1 MKKSSIII
9 TISIIVAFVLFI
21 VFKLVNNKKEL
32 NEEIYKADTSKEI
45 SITWEAVKN
54 EKILPSYTFSGSFE
68 PLKEVQILPERSGKV
83 TKINIDLGDYVSKG
97 SLIATLDNEEMRL
110 SLADNQTVYNDALV
124 TFERNKAL
132 SAGEA
137 ITKNAFEK
145 SELALKGAK
154 NRIDIIKK
162 QLSYLSI
169 YAPSNGYITSKTFE
183 FGSIVS
189 PGMPIAMI
197 TDISSVKLNIQVPE
211 NTVTQFKS
219 GSAIEVSCDALLDRK
234 FKGII
239 DYVSVKADDSKNF
252 MVKIKVPNTTSNPIR
267 AGMFGNAYFK
277 ASQSITT
284 LIVNR
289 NSIIGSTKNPQVYVI
304 KNGNAIL
311 TNIGLGRILDDK
323 IEVTKGLT
331 EGDLVANSGLVNI
344 SNGVKVSQA
353 K

>member
-1 MKKSSIII
+1 MKKSTIII
-9 TISIIVAFVLFI
+9 VSIIVAFILF
-21 VFKLVNNKKEL
+21 VAFKLVNNKKEL
-32 NEEIYKADTSKEI
+32 NEEIYKSDASKEI

-97 SLIATLDNEEMRL
+97 TLIATLDSEEMRL
-110 SLADNQTVYNDALV
+110 SLADNQTIYNDALV
-124 TFERNKAL
+124 SFERNKAL

-162 QLSYLSI
+162 QMSYLSI

-219 GSAIEVSCDALLDRK
+219 GSSIEVSCDALMAKK
-234 FKGII
+234 FNGIV

-252 MVKIKVPNTTSNPIR
+252 MVKIKVPNTTTNPIR
-267 AGMFGNAYFK
+267 SGMFGKAYFK
-277 ASQSITT
+277 TT
-284 LIVNR
+284 QPISALMVSRNAIV
-289 NSIIGSTKNPQVYVI
+289 GSTKNPQVYII
-304 KNGNAIL
+304 KNGTAIL
-311 TNIGLGRILDDK
+311 SNIAIGRILDDK
-323 IEVTKGLT
+323 IEVITGLT
-331 EGDLVANSGLVNI
+331 EGDLVANSGLVNL
-344 SNGVKVSQA
+344 SNGVKVKQV